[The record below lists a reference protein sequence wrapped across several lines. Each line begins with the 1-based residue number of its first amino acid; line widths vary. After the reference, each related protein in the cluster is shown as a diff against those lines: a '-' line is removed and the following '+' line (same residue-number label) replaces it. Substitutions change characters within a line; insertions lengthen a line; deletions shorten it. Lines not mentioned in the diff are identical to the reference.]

1 MELHRASI
9 RSSAVHPS
17 VVASTREEE
26 EEEEEGALTFG
37 WFRRS
42 VGFLEFTSGMH
53 CGTLTTSPEAR
64 ISSVSV
70 SLASFIISCSCTQP
84 QDHMEPGQHHGTVLC
99 AACGVQHAMGWPHT
113 QREERRKEKE
123 GGGEGGEE
131 KKLHYL
137 LTLTVA
143 YSGRSVTQCAR
154 THPAGVAAYTSPS
167 KTCVGMSKEPTE
179 EEEHKRRSVE
189 SIFEREK
196 RVTQKLLPSVRCQ
209 FTKFVSVEKVA

>member
-113 QREERRKEKE
+113 QRDAAQKRE
-123 GGGEGGEE
+123 GGREVSCCSTMGGC
-131 KKLHYL
+131 
-137 LTLTVA
+137 VNMD
-143 YSGRSVTQCAR
+143 GRDT
-154 THPAGVAAYTSPS
+154 GAAPGNQRDECDQMLY
-167 KTCVGMSKEPTE
+167 
-179 EEEHKRRSVE
+179 
-189 SIFEREK
+189 
-196 RVTQKLLPSVRCQ
+196 
-209 FTKFVSVEKVA
+209 